1 MKIIRLDSWEQ
12 RGTWL
17 SRFLVALLCTAA
29 VFSVSG
35 CSTAASLINGDVL
48 LDSSIVE
55 GNIRD
60 GVLEQSGLVVEVE
73 CPDPMSGQV
82 GDTRQCLAQDEF
94 GDSYLV
100 DVTIQNREGFV
111 IWEIRQ

>member
-1 MKIIRLDSWEQ
+1 MKFMRLDSWEQ
-12 RGTWL
+12 RGTRL
-17 SRFLVALLCTAA
+17 SRFLFAVLCSAA

-35 CSTAASLINGDVL
+35 CSTAASFINGDVF
-48 LDSSIVE
+48 LDSSVVE

-60 GVLEQSGLVVEVE
+60 EVLEQSGLIVEVE